1 MSAEIDLA
9 RIAEFEANFLKIVGQ
24 VEGLRAAMVPFQE
37 KYNSLVAQAA
47 GGGDV
52 ADHEWAATE
61 AEILA
66 LTRKAM
72 RCFEILK
79 YQQVEMAK
87 INTDLAAKAAEQIA
101 KTFCFLSPECG
112 HA

>member
-9 RIAEFEANFLKIVGQ
+9 RITAFEGNFRKIVGH
-24 VEGLRAAMVPFQE
+24 VEVFRAAMIPHQERYNTLIARAACGEDVPD
-37 KYNSLVAQAA
+37 N
-47 GGGDV
+47 
-52 ADHEWAATE
+52 EWVTIE

-87 INTDLAAKAAEQIA
+87 INTELAAKAAEQIA
-101 KTFCFLSPECG
+101 KTFCFFSPVSG